1 MTMTL
6 LATVQEFCE
15 RTGLS
20 APQAVIGNSDKG
32 ITQIKGLMHE
42 VITDITGRGQVWP
55 LLRKEGTFTT
65 LAAESQ
71 GTILSMAPYGFKY
84 IIQDTIYNRS
94 QKRPLYGPRGA
105 QAWQLSK
112 AIVDTGPIGT
122 WRVMAGNLYI
132 QPTPTAGE
140 TVAFEYASDW
150 AILATDGTTWK
161 KRFTTDTDYF
171 ALNEDLLL
179 LGLRWKWKKEKGL
192 TFVTEKQDYEALLA
206 QEMGNDSTKGELN
219 LEGGS
224 RTSLQPGIFVPS
236 GSWSL

>member
-15 RTGLS
+15 RTGLAS
-20 APQAVIGNSDKG
+20 PQTVIGNSDKG
-32 ITQIKGLMHE
+32 ILQIKGLMHE
-42 VITDITGRGQVWP
+42 VLTDITGRGQVWP
-55 LLRKEGTFTT
+55 RLRKEATFVT
-65 LAAESQ
+65 LAAELQ
-71 GTILSMAPYGFKY
+71 GTLATIAPSGFKY
-84 IIQDTIYNRS
+84 VISNTIYNRT

-105 QAWQLSK
+105 QSWQLSK

-122 WRVMAGNLYI
+122 YRIMAGGLYI

-161 KRFTTDTDYF
+161 KRFTADTDYF
-171 ALNEDLLL
+171 AMNEDLLL

-192 TFVTEKQDYEALLA
+192 TFVTDKQDYEALLV
-206 QEMGNDSTKGELN
+206 QEMGNDSTKKELN

-224 RTSLQPGIFVPS
+224 QSGLKPGIFVPS